1 MRENKLKKVSL
12 VRFRSIDNIEKI
24 VNEKLAKLKNP
35 RVVNFIYIPGS
46 LIGDNVLIL
55 IEYEE

>member
-1 MRENKLKKVSL
+1 MKGLKKVSL
-12 VRFRSIDNIEKI
+12 VRCKGLDNIEKK

-35 RVVNFIYIPGS
+35 RVVNFIYIPGV
-46 LIGDNVLIL
+46 LMGDNVLIL